1 MAAKKPGKQD
11 IPETPDTPETPS
23 SSTATEEYLKENPV
37 PTTGAGAT
45 GGGYTGVSE
54 GYIPAQPNYIMPPQR
69 IEQGLFTQPK
79 SISVSGVVSPSGKVY
94 PFYNLNTAPAEI
106 LGGLDDVSRRR
117 LSNTLYSR
125 GWYGGKNKEGGF
137 GDNDREAMSNL
148 LYYANVRGVTW
159 DTILNT
165 VAKAPISEGVGRAAQ
180 VSSSEDLIAI
190 ANKTALATIG
200 RKLSETEAA
209 QFAKAYQGAQRAE
222 ASGSAQQAPSV
233 DVFFQNRIQQKYGAE
248 SEGYKYLT
256 AISNVAK
263 LIEGM

>member
-1 MAAKKPGKQD
+1 MS
-11 IPETPDTPETPS
+11 DTS
-23 SSTATEEYLKENPV
+23 DDSVFIQNYLKNNPA
-37 PTTGAGAT
+37 PS
-45 GGGYTGVSE
+45 GGGGGDTGVSE
-54 GYIPAQPNYIMPPQR
+54 GYVPGQPNYIMPPQR

-79 SISVSGVVSPSGKVY
+79 PMSVSGVVSPSGKVY
-94 PFYNLNTAPAEI
+94 PFYNIREGGGEI

-117 LSNTLYSR
+117 ITNVLYSR
-125 GWYGGKNKEGGF
+125 GWYGGKEKEGGF
-137 GDNDREAMSNL
+137 GDNDREAMNNL
-148 LYYANVRGVTW
+148 LYYANIRGVTW

-165 VAKAPISEGVGRAAQ
+165 VSQAPISQGAGRAAQ
-180 VSSSEDLIAI
+180 VTSTEDLIAI

-200 RKLSETEAA
+200 RKLSESEAA
-209 QFAKAYQGAQRAE
+209 QFSKAYQGAQRAE
-222 ASGSAQQAPSV
+222 ASGSSQQAPSA